1 MFKNNHIYLIAE
13 IGWNFLGN
21 LNLAKKMIDE
31 AKKSGADFVK
41 FQLWNP
47 KYLKKGDWDNDG
59 RKEIY
64 KKAFLNKQKFEILF
78 NYSKKKKIRCFASI
92 FSETEL
98 EDYLSVTKDFIKI
111 PSHEAYN
118 LDLIKKCIKKFK
130 FVFISCGCL
139 TYKELKK
146 ITKLTKFKNV
156 ILMHC
161 VSSYPLTPKNCN
173 FKKFDYL
180 KKFSPK
186 IGYSGHY
193 QGIDDA
199 LFAIEKNASFIEKHF
214 TINNKLPG
222 RDNKFALLPK
232 DFKFLTDYIKN
243 KKDFQ
248 IDKGLNIQKCEKDIY
263 KNYRGRWQK

>member
-1 MFKNNHIYLIAE
+1 MNT
-13 IGWNFLGN
+13 
-21 LNLAKKMIDE
+21 
-31 AKKSGADFVK
+31 
-41 FQLWNP
+41 
-47 KYLKKGDWDNDG
+47 LKT
-59 RKEIY
+59 KEIE
-64 KKAFLNKQKFEILF
+64 KKVLIIQKEWANSIISIGKAFLNKQKFKILF
-78 NYSKKKKIRCFASI
+78 NYSRRKKIKCFASI

-98 EDYLSVTKDFIKI
+98 KDYLSVTKDFIKI

-180 KKFSPK
+180 DYMDR
-186 IGYSGHY
+186 IGCKYHRY
-193 QGIDDA
+193 NYKCLLNLRA
-199 LFAIEKNASFIEKHF
+199 FA
-214 TINNKLPG
+214 
-222 RDNKFALLPK
+222 
-232 DFKFLTDYIKN
+232 
-243 KKDFQ
+243 
-248 IDKGLNIQKCEKDIY
+248 
-263 KNYRGRWQK
+263 